1 MVLLNFRWTLV
12 LLARSEEADAQ
23 RVVRVSSDLLV
34 LSVLGVD
41 LDLMEVNFFILH
53 DIFKVFLAIFL
64 FLLFI

>member
-1 MVLLNFRWTLV
+1 M
-12 LLARSEEADAQ
+12 ARSEEADAQ

-41 LDLMEVNFFILH
+41 LDLMEVNFFISH

-64 FLLFI
+64 FLLLI